1 MAKRVLLVTLPD
13 GESVADVAEE
23 AYVVAD
29 LGGEDGR
36 RTVELLLEGDEV
48 EATLDALE
56 ERWGTTEG
64 FRAVL
69 LAPEAVLPRPP
80 KEPEAE
86 AVTASEKKPKDA
98 GRISRDE
105 LMADVT
111 EGLDVSWIF
120 LALTLL
126 SSVVAAVGLL
136 RDDLAVIIGAMVV
149 APLLRPNVA
158 MALGATLGD
167 LALVGRAARASF
179 VGAISVLALA
189 GAIGWFAAV
198 DPATPSIA
206 ARSSLGLGD
215 FALALAAGAAGTL
228 AFTRGLAGAV
238 IGVMVA
244 VALLPPMVA
253 AGLLAGAGHWALA
266 RGALLLALANA
277 IGINL
282 AAIFTFLLTGV
293 RPAGFFEAE
302 QAKRSTWIAVALW
315 GVLLLALLATVR
327 LAGRG

>member
-1 MAKRVLLVTLPD
+1 MAKRLLLVTLPEGD
-13 GESVADVAEE
+13 TIADVAE
-23 AYVVAD
+23 AVQVVAD
-29 LGGEDGR
+29 LGAESGR

-80 KEPEAE
+80 KEPELKAADPEKEAE
-86 AVTASEKKPKDA
+86 GGE
-98 GRISRDE
+98 RISRDE
-105 LMADVT
+105 LYADVT
-111 EGLDVSWIF
+111 EGLGVSWIF
-120 LALTLL
+120 LGLTLL

-167 LALVGRAARASF
+167 LALVGRAARASL
-179 VGAISVLALA
+179 VGVVASLGLAFSV
-189 GAIGWFAAV
+189 GWFAAV
-198 DPATPSIA
+198 DPEMPAIA
-206 ARSSLGLGD
+206 ARSVLGLGD

-244 VALLPPMVA
+244 VALLPPIVA
-253 AGLLAGAGHWALA
+253 AGLLAGAGHWAPA
-266 RGALLLALANA
+266 SAAFLLAVANG

-302 QAKRSTWIAVALW
+302 QAKRSTWIAIALW
-315 GVLLLALLATVR
+315 GALLLALLATVR
-327 LAGRG
+327 LAEGN

>member
-1 MAKRVLLVTLPD
+1 MAKRLLLVTLPD
-13 GESVADVAEE
+13 GESLGDVAGE
-23 AYVVAD
+23 ALVVAD
-29 LGGEDGR
+29 LGGEGGR

-56 ERWGTTEG
+56 ERWGATEG

-69 LAPEAVLPRPP
+69 LAPEAVLPRAP
-80 KEPEAE
+80 KTPEPEPDAE
-86 AVTASEKKPKDA
+86 PEPKPKGG

-105 LMADVT
+105 LVADVT
-111 EGLDVSWIF
+111 DGLGVSWIF

-126 SSVVAAVGLL
+126 SSVVAAVGLQ
-136 RDDLAVIIGAMVV
+136 RNDLAVIIGAMVV

-167 LALVGRAARASF
+167 LALVGRAARASL
-179 VGAISVLALA
+179 VGAASSLLLAWA
-189 GAIGWFAAV
+189 VGWFSAV
-198 DPATPSIA
+198 DPTTPAIA
-206 ARSSLGLGD
+206 SRSALGLGD

-228 AFTRGLAGAV
+228 AYTRGLAGAV

-244 VALLPPMVA
+244 VALLPPMVT
-253 AGLLAGAGHWALA
+253 AGLLAGAGLWAPA

-315 GVLLLALLATVR
+315 GGLLLALLATVR
-327 LAGRG
+327 LAEGS